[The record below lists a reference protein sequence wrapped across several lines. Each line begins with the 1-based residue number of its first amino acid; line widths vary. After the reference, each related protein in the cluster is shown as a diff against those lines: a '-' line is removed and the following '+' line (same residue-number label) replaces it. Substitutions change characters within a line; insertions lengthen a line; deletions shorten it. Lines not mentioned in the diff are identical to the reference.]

1 MRVANLK
8 GHMDPQMVVANSRQ
22 EVDKLGTL
30 EREPEVIYAG
40 PTRVRPG
47 GLSVGSD

>member
-1 MRVANLK
+1 
-8 GHMDPQMVVANSRQ
+8 MDPQMVVANSKQ
-22 EVDKLGTL
+22 EVEKLSSL
-30 EREPEVIYAG
+30 EQEPEVIYAG